1 LYTRI
6 PKFIFGIPK
15 ERKGIEMIHK
25 GNASL
30 EEKVY
35 IELQEAILSEAL
47 KKGESLTE
55 LSLSEKLGVSRTP
68 VRSALQRLSE
78 VGLVKIVPN
87 RGAVVL
93 GVTKEDILDIYRIRM
108 RLEGLASAMAALNM
122 SDADKKKLTET
133 VELSEFYLMK
143 NDSDH
148 LKELDSDFHNILYK
162 SSGNRH
168 LCKILTELHRNIRS
182 YRKMSLSVPERL
194 KTSVEEH
201 KKLLAAIK
209 AHDEALAE
217 KIAVEHIRAALDNLL
232 SIK

>member
-1 LYTRI
+1 
-6 PKFIFGIPK
+6 
-15 ERKGIEMIHK
+15 MIHK

-35 IELQEAILSEAL
+35 IELQEAILSETL

-133 VELSEFYLMK
+133 VELSEFYLSK
-143 NDSDH
+143 NNTEN
-148 LKELDSDFHNILYK
+148 LKELDTSFHRVIYEASGSRTLARILSDLHLNTKGYRRISLAIPGRLERTMKEHREIL
-162 SSGNRH
+162 NA
-168 LCKILTELHRNIRS
+168 ILAGDAE
-182 YRKMSLSVPERL
+182 KADRL
-194 KTSVEEH
+194 TSEH
-201 KKLLAAIK
+201 IE
-209 AHDEALAE
+209 HALANMLT
-217 KIAVEHIRAALDNLL
+217 ALSED
-232 SIK
+232 KT

>member
-1 LYTRI
+1 
-6 PKFIFGIPK
+6 
-15 ERKGIEMIHK
+15 MIHK

-68 VRSALQRLSE
+68 VRSAWQRLSE

-133 VELSEFYLMK
+133 VELSEFYLSK
-143 NDSDH
+143 NNTEN
-148 LKELDSDFHNILYK
+148 LKELDTSFHRVIYEASGSRTLARILSDLHLNTKGYRRISLAIPGRLERTTKEHREIL
-162 SSGNRH
+162 NA
-168 LCKILTELHRNIRS
+168 ILAGDAE
-182 YRKMSLSVPERL
+182 KADRL
-194 KTSVEEH
+194 TSEH
-201 KKLLAAIK
+201 IE
-209 AHDEALAE
+209 HALANMLT
-217 KIAVEHIRAALDNLL
+217 ALSED
-232 SIK
+232 KT

>member
-1 LYTRI
+1 
-6 PKFIFGIPK
+6 
-15 ERKGIEMIHK
+15 MIHK

-133 VELSEFYLMK
+133 VELSEFYLSK
-143 NDSDH
+143 NSTEN
-148 LKELDSDFHNILYK
+148 LKELDTSFHRVIYEASGSRTLARILSDLHLNTKGYRRISLAIPGRLERTTKEHREIL
-162 SSGNRH
+162 NA
-168 LCKILTELHRNIRS
+168 ILAGDAE
-182 YRKMSLSVPERL
+182 KADRL
-194 KTSVEEH
+194 TSEH
-201 KKLLAAIK
+201 IE
-209 AHDEALAE
+209 HALANMLT
-217 KIAVEHIRAALDNLL
+217 ALSED
-232 SIK
+232 KT

>member
-1 LYTRI
+1 
-6 PKFIFGIPK
+6 
-15 ERKGIEMIHK
+15 MIHK

-35 IELQEAILSEAL
+35 IELQEAILSETL

-133 VELSEFYLMK
+133 VELSEFYLSK
-143 NDSDH
+143 NNTEN
-148 LKELDSDFHNILYK
+148 LKELDTSFHRVIYEASGSRTLARILSDLHLNTKGYRRISLAIPGRLERTTKEHREIL
-162 SSGNRH
+162 NA
-168 LCKILTELHRNIRS
+168 ILAGDAE
-182 YRKMSLSVPERL
+182 KADRL
-194 KTSVEEH
+194 TSEH
-201 KKLLAAIK
+201 IE
-209 AHDEALAE
+209 HALANMLT
-217 KIAVEHIRAALDNLL
+217 ALSED
-232 SIK
+232 KT

>member
-1 LYTRI
+1 
-6 PKFIFGIPK
+6 
-15 ERKGIEMIHK
+15 MIHK

-55 LSLSEKLGVSRTP
+55 LTLSEKLGVSRTP

-133 VELSEFYLMK
+133 VELSEFYLSK
-143 NDSDH
+143 NNTEN
-148 LKELDSDFHNILYK
+148 LKELDTSFHRVIYEASGSRTLARILSDLHLNTKGYRRISLAIPGRLERTTKEHREIL
-162 SSGNRH
+162 NA
-168 LCKILTELHRNIRS
+168 ILAGDAEIAD
-182 YRKMSLSVPERL
+182 RL
-194 KTSVEEH
+194 TSEH
-201 KKLLAAIK
+201 IE
-209 AHDEALAE
+209 HALANMLT
-217 KIAVEHIRAALDNLL
+217 ALSED
-232 SIK
+232 KT

>member
-1 LYTRI
+1 
-6 PKFIFGIPK
+6 
-15 ERKGIEMIHK
+15 MIHK

-133 VELSEFYLMK
+133 VELSEFYLSK
-143 NDSDH
+143 NNTEN
-148 LKELDSDFHNILYK
+148 LKELDTSFHRVIYEASGSRTLARILSDLHLNTKGYRRISLAIPGRLERTTKEHREIL
-162 SSGNRH
+162 NA
-168 LCKILTELHRNIRS
+168 ILAGDAE
-182 YRKMSLSVPERL
+182 KADRL
-194 KTSVEEH
+194 TSEH
-201 KKLLAAIK
+201 IE
-209 AHDEALAE
+209 HALANMLT
-217 KIAVEHIRAALDNLL
+217 ALSED
-232 SIK
+232 KT

>member
-1 LYTRI
+1 
-6 PKFIFGIPK
+6 
-15 ERKGIEMIHK
+15 MIHK

-55 LSLSEKLGVSRTP
+55 LSLSEKLCVSRTP

-133 VELSEFYLMK
+133 VELSEFYLSK
-143 NDSDH
+143 NNTEN
-148 LKELDSDFHNILYK
+148 LKELDTSFHRVIYEASGSRTLARILSDLHLNTKGYRRISLAIPGRLERTTKEHREIL
-162 SSGNRH
+162 NA
-168 LCKILTELHRNIRS
+168 ILAGDAE
-182 YRKMSLSVPERL
+182 KADRL
-194 KTSVEEH
+194 TSEH
-201 KKLLAAIK
+201 IE
-209 AHDEALAE
+209 HALANMLT
-217 KIAVEHIRAALDNLL
+217 ALSED
-232 SIK
+232 KT

>member
-1 LYTRI
+1 
-6 PKFIFGIPK
+6 
-15 ERKGIEMIHK
+15 MIHK

-133 VELSEFYLMK
+133 VELSEFYLSK
-143 NDSDH
+143 NNTEN
-148 LKELDSDFHNILYK
+148 LKELDTSFHRVIYEASGSRTLARILSDLHLNTKGYRRISLAIPGRLERTTKEHREIL
-162 SSGNRH
+162 NA
-168 LCKILTELHRNIRS
+168 ILAGDAEKADQL
-182 YRKMSLSVPERL
+182 
-194 KTSVEEH
+194 TSEH
-201 KKLLAAIK
+201 IE
-209 AHDEALAE
+209 HALANMLT
-217 KIAVEHIRAALDNLL
+217 ALSED
-232 SIK
+232 KT

>member
-1 LYTRI
+1 
-6 PKFIFGIPK
+6 
-15 ERKGIEMIHK
+15 MIHK

-133 VELSEFYLMK
+133 VELSEFYLSK
-143 NDSDH
+143 NNTEN
-148 LKELDSDFHNILYK
+148 LKELDTSFHRVIYEASGSRTLARILSDLHLNTKGYRRISLAIPGRLERTTKEHREFLNAILAGDAEK
-162 SSGNRH
+162 ADR
-168 LCKILTELHRNIRS
+168 LTS
-182 YRKMSLSVPERL
+182 
-194 KTSVEEH
+194 EH
-201 KKLLAAIK
+201 IE
-209 AHDEALAE
+209 HALANMLT
-217 KIAVEHIRAALDNLL
+217 ALSED
-232 SIK
+232 KT